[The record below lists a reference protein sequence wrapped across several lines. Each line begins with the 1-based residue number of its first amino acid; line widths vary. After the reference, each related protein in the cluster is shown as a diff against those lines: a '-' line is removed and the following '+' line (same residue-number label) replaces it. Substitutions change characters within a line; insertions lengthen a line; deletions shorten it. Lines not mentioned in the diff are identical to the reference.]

1 MKNLLLVFGMATSS
15 TSFKQVK
22 WTKEQEEKTS
32 SRNIFNLEATSMT
45 GREAKAIMTFY
56 TPPKKL
62 GFILSNRKKIFTL
75 SLKRHFSSS
84 RLYF

>member
-15 TSFKQVK
+15 FSFKQEK

-56 TPPKKL
+56 TPQKI
-62 GFILSNRKKIFTL
+62 GF
-75 SLKRHFSSS
+75 
-84 RLYF
+84 YFE